1 MSASSKTSPAHVIHA
16 SQVDYFETRPSLTAI
31 GVDRILA
38 AGIDTANKLGCQVT
52 VVVVDDAL
60 APRALSRMDG
70 ADMLTVGLA
79 TGKARLVAAN
89 GAPSGVWR
97 GLAANDRFLEATV
110 GIALDRL
117 LDGAVL
123 FAGGF
128 PLRLNGWTV
137 GGVGISGGR
146 EDEDEAIARGA
157 IAALPQLDQFRDQG

>member
-1 MSASSKTSPAHVIHA
+1 M
-16 SQVDYFETRPSLTAI
+16 DYFTTKPSLTAT
-31 GVDRILA
+31 GVDRILT
-38 AGIDTANKLGCQVT
+38 AGIATANELGCHVT

-60 APRALSRMDG
+60 VPRALNRMDG
-70 ADMLTVGLA
+70 ADLLTVGLA

-89 GAPSGVWR
+89 GAPSGIWR
-97 GLAANDRFLEATV
+97 GLADHDRFLEATV

-146 EDEDEAIARGA
+146 EDQDEAIGRRA
-157 IAALPQLDQFRDQG
+157 IAALPQLDQFPTQAHHD